1 MHDQWQS
8 QEFIFEGVKHKIRR
22 LIISVYILIIIK
34 TQKCIVSELPSPKL
48 VHEPR
53 FFKLNYH
60 PLNIMTKILKNTNNL
75 KIFK

>member
-1 MHDQWQS
+1 M
-8 QEFIFEGVKHKIRR
+8 
-22 LIISVYILIIIK
+22 YILIISIL
-34 TQKCIVSELPSPKL
+34 TVMYIQFNNQNQKCTISKLPSPKL

-60 PLNIMTKILKNTNNL
+60 PLNIMNKILKNTNNL